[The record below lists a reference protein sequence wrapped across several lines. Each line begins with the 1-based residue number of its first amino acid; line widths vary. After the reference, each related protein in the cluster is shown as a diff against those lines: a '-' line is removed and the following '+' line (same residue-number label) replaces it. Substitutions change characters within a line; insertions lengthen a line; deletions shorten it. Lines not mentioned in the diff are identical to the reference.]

1 MKFKQT
7 LNFDLRGIFSLL
19 LIFVISSAFA
29 QKSISGSVSDE
40 TGPLPGVTIVEKE
53 QQTVP
58 LPISMETL
66 PSPLLMIMQR
76 LSSPTLGFFLK
87 R

>member
-40 TGPLPGVTIVEKE
+40 TGPLPGVTIVEKGTTNGTTTDFDGNFTI
-53 QQTVP
+53 TVE
-58 LPISMETL
+58 IG
-66 PSPLLMIMQR
+66 R
-76 LSSPTLGFFLK
+76 AHV
-87 R
+87 